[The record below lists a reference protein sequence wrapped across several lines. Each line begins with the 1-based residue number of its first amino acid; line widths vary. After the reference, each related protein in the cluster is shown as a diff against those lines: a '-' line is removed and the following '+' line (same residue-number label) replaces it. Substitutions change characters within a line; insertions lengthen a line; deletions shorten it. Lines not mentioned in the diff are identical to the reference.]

1 MAKFVTPIG
10 RSAGLRS
17 GLLFAAM
24 TAPVSARAAVCREFE
39 APLGIESIMVAAPGP
54 GEVRVAVKASA
65 ICHSDIIMAD
75 GGWGGDLPAVF
86 GHEAAGIVE
95 SIGAGVEHVAVG
107 QRVVISLIR
116 TCGTCPACVR
126 GQHTNCTATYPID
139 ERRPLTGAGG
149 ETLRHALGTGTFAEY
164 AVVDGS
170 QVSPLPASVPWTSG
184 SLLGCGVITGFG
196 AVTNTAGVETG
207 SHVAVVGCGG
217 VGINSLQAAA
227 LAGARTVIAI
237 DPEASKRDGASE
249 FGATHAV
256 DPTGPDAVAQVHD
269 LTGGGVDYALV
280 TVGSRPAIESAQWY
294 LAPGG
299 ALVVVGM
306 TPTGV
311 NPEIDTTSLANASQR
326 VLGSK
331 MGSGRLAIDI
341 PLLTDLYDE
350 GRLKLDELVSAIY
363 PLEGI
368 NDAIADARVGSA
380 RRNVV
385 VFDEGSH
392 P

>member
-1 MAKFVTPIG
+1 
-10 RSAGLRS
+10 
-17 GLLFAAM
+17 M
-24 TAPVSARAAVCREFE
+24 TSPVSARAAVCRGFGE
-39 APLGIESIMVAAPGP
+39 PLGVESITVAAPGP
-54 GEVRVAVKASA
+54 GEVRVAVQATA

-86 GHEAAGIVE
+86 GHEAAGHVE
-95 SIGAGVEHVAVG
+95 SVGAGVEHVAVG
-107 QRVVISLIR
+107 DPVVISLIR
-116 TCGTCPACVR
+116 TCGACRSCVR

-139 ERRPLTGAGG
+139 ERRPLAGSGG
-149 ETLRHALGTGTFAEY
+149 EPLRHALGTGTFAEY
-164 AVVDGS
+164 AVVHAS
-170 QVSPLPASVPWTSG
+170 QVATLPASMPWASA

-196 AVTNTAGVETG
+196 AVTNTAQVEAGT
-207 SHVAVVGCGG
+207 HVAVVGCGG

-227 LAGARTVIAI
+227 LSGARTVIAI
-237 DPEASKRDGASE
+237 DPEAAKREGAAV

-256 DPTGPDAVAQVHD
+256 DPSAPDAVEQVQAI
-269 LTGGGVDYALV
+269 TGGGVDYALV
-280 TVGSRPAIESAQWY
+280 TVGSRSAIESAQWY

-341 PLLTDLYDE
+341 PLLTGLYGE
-350 GRLKLDELVSAIY
+350 GRLKLDELVSTTY
-363 PLEGI
+363 PLERI
-368 NDAIADARVGSA
+368 NDAIRDARGGSA
-380 RRNVV
+380 RRNVI
-385 VFDEGSH
+385 VFDEGS
-392 P
+392 PP